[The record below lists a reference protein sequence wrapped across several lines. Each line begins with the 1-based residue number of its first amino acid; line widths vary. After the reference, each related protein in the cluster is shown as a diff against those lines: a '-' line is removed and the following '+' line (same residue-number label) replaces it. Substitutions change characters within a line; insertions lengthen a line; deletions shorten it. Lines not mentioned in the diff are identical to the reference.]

1 MLTDFFLNSG
11 YTFFASGWTQFA
23 CGFGLAFMIMLGLG
37 RPFVRA
43 MHAWQKKGQP
53 ISENVPESHR
63 AKAGT
68 PTMGGILVVLAILVS
83 SVLFM
88 PMANPTGW
96 VALLA
101 LTMFAILGFVD
112 DYKKVS
118 SQSVKASNGL
128 KPSTRL
134 FIEAIFVV
142 ILAYLINKTMPAYVP
157 DLSLAFGS
165 WIAWPLGLFY

>member
-1 MLTDFFLNSG
+1 
-11 YTFFASGWTQFA
+11 
-23 CGFGLAFMIMLGLG
+23 MIIFG
-37 RPFVRA
+37 RPFIRA

-53 ISENVPESHR
+53 ISENVPQSHR

-68 PTMGGILVVLAILVS
+68 PTMGGILLVLAILIS

-88 PMANPTGW
+88 PMSNPTGW
-96 VALLA
+96 IALLA
-101 LTMFAILGFVD
+101 LSMFSILGFVD

-134 FIEAIFVV
+134 LPGKRMAG
-142 ILAYLINKTMPAYVP
+142 
-157 DLSLAFGS
+157 SLPSAASAPFCRLPRGKS
-165 WIAWPLGLFY
+165 SRVDGMSI